1 VPSVPFQYCGIM
13 FIAFYACHTFAV
25 PVHRYNKNAVRI
37 VDDEVKAFIGHVTHV
52 ELAATA
58 ADVCSQ

>member
-1 VPSVPFQYCGIM
+1 M

-25 PVHRYNKNAVRI
+25 SVHRYNKNAVRI